1 MKKTKKF
8 KENCP
13 ENSHVHDTTLHTIEV
28 FAKSSHWTSPNT
40 GMITMRG
47 K

>member
-13 ENSHVHDTTLHTIEV
+13 ENCHVHDKDMVMSATTTSLASLIERIPRRRNG
-28 FAKSSHWTSPNT
+28 S
-40 GMITMRG
+40 
-47 K
+47 